1 MDAYIFVNYIHVL
14 FCVVVVVVVAL
25 FGIVVVVQLLS
36 RVQLFVTPW
45 TATCQVSLSFQR
57 LPYVPELAQTHVHQV
72 DEAIQPSHPL
82 LPPSPPAL
90 NLSQHQGPF
99 Q

>member
-1 MDAYIFVNYIHVL
+1 MFLTLLNNVVRCISGHASSCENY
-14 FCVVVVVVVAL
+14 
-25 FGIVVVVQLLS
+25 VVVQLLS